1 MRALFL
7 VAALLVAAARA
18 SDPGGDGAAVFE
30 TSQVLS
36 GIETEDNIAE
46 AQTESEQQASAAAD
60 QLQVS
65 MTAQTEEALGSN
77 LDGNREDSKA
87 NFQATVAETDAHEL
101 AAKVTAKK
109 KKAQLQCEIAKEELI
124 G

>member
-77 LDGNREDSKA
+77 LDGNREGSLKA
-87 NFQATVAETDAHEL
+87 NFQFTVAEADAHEL

-109 KKAQLQCEIAKEELI
+109 KKAQ
-124 G
+124 